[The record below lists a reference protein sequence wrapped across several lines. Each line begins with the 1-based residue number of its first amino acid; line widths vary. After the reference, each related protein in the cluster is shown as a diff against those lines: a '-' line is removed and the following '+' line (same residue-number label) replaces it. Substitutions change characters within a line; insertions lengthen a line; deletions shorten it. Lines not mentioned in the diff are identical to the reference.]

1 VLPPFYRTMWF
12 LTLAAL
18 SIGAAAFLL
27 FQRRV
32 SQIKLKHAAE
42 LAFTRRLI
50 DSQERERKRFAAEMH
65 DGLGQSLVIIKN
77 RARLSLKQSDQKE
90 AMLDHLENISATASH
105 AIEEAREIAFNLR
118 PHLLDRLGLTKTIE
132 SMLGK
137 VFSAGDIEFE
147 AEIDLIDDVLEK
159 DSEILLA
166 IIFLTIHSEEA
177 MFHAALDLGAKGYV
191 LKDSAI
197 DDIVTAIN
205 EVVAG
210 RAFTSLPMTSY
221 FTRRQNYNA
230 VPDEQQS
237 GLRQLTRTEYRI
249 LKLLADYKT
258 NKDIAGELS
267 VSPRTVE
274 THRVRIC
281 QKLNLHGS
289 HALMKF
295 AVQYKSLL

>member
-1 VLPPFYRTMWF
+1 MKQEIRIVIADDHPLMRQGLRQVIEIESNLQIVGEAGNGNEA
-12 LTLAAL
+12 LTL
-18 SIGAAAFLL
+18 
-27 FQRRV
+27 
-32 SQIKLKHAAE
+32 
-42 LAFTRRLI
+42 
-50 DSQERERKRFAAEMH
+50 
-65 DGLGQSLVIIKN
+65 
-77 RARLSLKQSDQKE
+77 
-90 AMLDHLENISATASH
+90 
-105 AIEEAREIAFNLR
+105 IEELKPDAAILDVDMPHQDGFQVARS
-118 PHLLDRLGLTKTIE
+118 LLAK
-132 SMLGK
+132 K
-137 VFSAGDIEFE
+137 NPA
-147 AEIDLIDDVLEK
+147 
-159 DSEILLA
+159 A
-166 IIFLTIHSEEA
+166 IIFLTIHSEEQ

-197 DDIVTAIN
+197 DDIVMAIN

-210 RAFTSLPMTSY
+210 RTFTSLPMTSY

-237 GLRQLTRTEYRI
+237 GLRQLTPTEYRI

-258 NKDIAGELS
+258 NKDIALELS
-267 VSPRTVE
+267 VSPRTIE